1 MPPPSNVIVPLPDP
15 PERATAVRGTVLLSS
30 QGSLRE
36 GNHYERYVGLIEPA
50 HRGVLI
56 DGIVPNTWVPIEHAM
71 AHYRA
76 CEALG
81 LSTAQVQAAG
91 AGTGGRINSV
101 FIKSIIRLATG
112 AVEPWFA
119 WGLAQRIW
127 SRAWQGSAVGVR
139 RTGPKDAR
147 VDVVGFPCAAI
158 PYVRVSLGAFFAK
171 NTELF
176 CKHAVA
182 RSVRPD
188 SDPAEALSYVVSW
201 V

>member
-1 MPPPSNVIVPLPDP
+1 MPPPSNVVVALPDP

-36 GNHYERYVGLIEPA
+36 GSHYERYVGLIEPE

-76 CEALG
+76 CEGLG
-81 LSTAQVQAAG
+81 LSTAQIQAAG

-112 AVEPWFA
+112 AV
-119 WGLAQRIW
+119 
-127 SRAWQGSAVGVR
+127 
-139 RTGPKDAR
+139 
-147 VDVVGFPCAAI
+147 
-158 PYVRVSLGAFFAK
+158 
-171 NTELF
+171 
-176 CKHAVA
+176 
-182 RSVRPD
+182 
-188 SDPAEALSYVVSW
+188 
-201 V
+201 